1 MTPTAPAALP
11 SRLCCSDFSLLP
23 WLLYLFA
30 GKITQDL
37 GFQRQQRQ
45 VDLCVFAGFWHAS
58 LTLFLFQ
65 LLHQGLNTTILR
77 DACTKPPVTFP
88 LEDMLRT
95 LSKPRFLNT
104 VHVTLGRVWHQLGAL
119 RQQFLN
125 IKDFPELERA
135 RRNIQGIRNNVYCL
149 AQLLHHHLETPE
161 PTQADSG
168 ALPPTT
174 TTPSIFQAKLDSCR
188 FLWGYHSFMGSVGR
202 VIREWG
208 DGSSRRRRHSPRHS
222 LLRGWRKGARRIRP
236 SRSSQSSKS
245 RVRVPR

>member
-11 SRLCCSDFSLLP
+11 SCLCCSDLSLLP

-45 VDLCVFAGFWHAS
+45 VHLCVFAGFWHAT
-58 LTLFLFQ
+58 LTLFLLQ
-65 LLHQGLNTTILR
+65 LLLQGLNTTTLR
-77 DACTKPPVTFP
+77 AACTEHPVAFP
-88 LEDMLRT
+88 SEEDLRA

-104 VHVTLGRVWHQLGAL
+104 VHATLGRVWHQMGAL
-119 RQQFLN
+119 RQQFRN
-125 IKDFPELERA
+125 IKDFPELKRA
-135 RRNIQGIRNNVYCL
+135 RGNIQGIRNNVYCL
-149 AQLLHHHLETPE
+149 AQLLHHHLEIPE
-161 PTQADSG
+161 PTQAGSE
-168 ALPPTT
+168 ALPST
-174 TTPSIFQAKLDSCR
+174 TTPSIFQAKIDSCR

-202 VIREWG
+202 VFREWG
-208 DGSSRRRRHSPRHS
+208 DGSSRRRRHSPQHS

-245 RVRVPR
+245 RVQVPR

>member
-1 MTPTAPAALP
+1 MRTQLP
-11 SRLCCSDFSLLP
+11 QRTLLSLVLRL
-23 WLLYLFA
+23 
-30 GKITQDL
+30 
-37 GFQRQQRQ
+37 
-45 VDLCVFAGFWHAS
+45 
-58 LTLFLFQ
+58 LFLSMARATRGCSSSSAQ
-65 LLHQGLNTTILR
+65 LLSQLLNQANITGNTESLMKPYLLHQGLNTTILR

-88 LEDMLRT
+88 REDMLRA
-95 LSKPRFLNT
+95 LNKPRFLNT

-149 AQLLHHHLETPE
+149 AQLLHHHLEIPE

-168 ALPPTT
+168 ALLPTT

-222 LLRGWRKGARRIRP
+222 LFRGWRKGARRIRP
-236 SRSSQSSKS
+236 SRSSQSSES
-245 RVRVPR
+245 RVQVPR